1 MLKQNDTI
9 NKMRTNT
16 RSNIVLTHAPTKYI
30 YTYRAIKTERTHS
43 QTKLMKTCFRKTCN
57 SEGKKK
63 WKWWAAKNFLI
74 DILILITLSDVVSIR
89 NMVACWQI
97 WTSHKNVRYF
107 NQKWP
112 QFSFAIIFAIKS
124 KYKLAYNMRH
134 KKRQLNHIIPFYEL
148 HEN

>member
-16 RSNIVLTHAPTKYI
+16 RSNIIHINISGHKN
-30 YTYRAIKTERTHS
+30 RAYKHKRNWWRRASE
-43 QTKLMKTCFRKTCN
+43 FRKTCN

-134 KKRQLNHIIPFYEL
+134 KNRQLNHIIPFYEL